1 MSLLLSLA
9 HLAVTIILLAALI
22 RRVLVE
28 QKARHE
34 LHELQVSYDAQ
45 RFRAARLEDDL
56 NHALGIR

>member
-1 MSLLLSLA
+1 MNLLLALA

-22 RRVLVE
+22 RRILVE
-28 QKARHE
+28 QKVRHE
-34 LHELQVSYDAQ
+34 LHELQMSYDTQ